1 MGGGGTLL
9 SKVFVYMF
17 VKDPVCG
24 MPLDPSTTQFTANFL
39 SKQYFFDSE
48 YCMSNFIEGAKIAY
62 FSMEIG
68 INSAMPTYSGGLG
81 ILAGDVI
88 RSSADL
94 RIPLVALTLVSKKG
108 YLKQKL
114 TPDGWQMEYPEEWDI
129 QKFMKLLP
137 ETATLKISE
146 RDVKIG
152 VWVYEQESLTGGT
165 IPVLFLTTDVE
176 GNNQEDREI
185 TDFLYGGD
193 EKYRLKQEIVLG
205 IGGLRILEALK
216 INVKKYHM
224 NEGHSSLLTLEL
236 LKNND
241 LNADKVKNRCVF
253 TTHTPVAAAFDK
265 FSYDL
270 LSEVLETE
278 VPEKSLKEFGGSDKL
293 NMTLLA
299 LNLSKY
305 TNGVT
310 EAHMEYSRK
319 LFPGYHIQEIT
330 NGVHSY
336 TWTCSHFRKLFDKYI
351 PRWANEPEL
360 LVRVDTVPEEDMWE
374 AHMKAK
380 QDLLDFVHT
389 SSGQQMDAEVLT
401 LGFARRATEY
411 KRAAMIFSDIE
422 KLKEVNSQ
430 GKIQFIFAGKAH
442 PKDLLGKNL
451 IKEIYE
457 FKDRLKGEIEIV
469 YLENYNMEMAQKL
482 TSGVDVWLNTPM
494 PPMEASGTSG
504 MKASHNGVINF
515 SVLDG
520 WWIEGCVEGLTGWAV
535 GASPNQTIS
544 EEQRR
549 KREIADLYNKLEYV
563 IIPKFYQ
570 DRDGWIDMMKN
581 SIGKVAYYFNT
592 HRMMR
597 KYATDAY
604 L

>member
-1 MGGGGTLL
+1 M
-9 SKVFVYMF
+9 SVR
-17 VKDPVCG
+17 DPVCG
-24 MPLDPSTTQFTANFL
+24 MPLDPSKTQFTANFL
-39 SKQYFFDSE
+39 SRQYYFDSE
-48 YCMSNFIEGAKIAY
+48 YCMSSFIEGAKIAY

-68 INSAMPTYSGGLG
+68 INTDIPTYSGGLG
-81 ILAGDVI
+81 VLAGDVI

-94 RIPLVALTLVSKKG
+94 RIPLVAVTLISKKG
-108 YLKQKL
+108 YLKQKI
-114 TPDGWQMEYPEEWDI
+114 TPDGWQIEYPEEWDPS
-129 QKFMKLLP
+129 KFMKLLP
-137 ETATLKISE
+137 ETATAKIDG
-146 RDVKIG
+146 RDVRIG

-176 GNNQEDREI
+176 GNTQEDREI

-236 LKNND
+236 LKNNN
-241 LNADKVKNRCVF
+241 LNADKVKNLCVF
-253 TTHTPVAAAFDK
+253 TTHTPVASAFDK
-265 FSYDL
+265 FSYDMI
-270 LSEVLETE
+270 SEVLETE
-278 VPEKSLKEFGGSDKL
+278 VPQEILKEYGGSDRL

-336 TWTCSHFRKLFDKYI
+336 TWTCPCFRVLFDKYI

-360 LVRVDTVPEEDMWE
+360 LVRADTIPDEELWE

-380 QDLLDFVHT
+380 QGLLDFVYEKT
-389 SSGQQMDAEVLT
+389 ATQMDINTLT
-401 LGFARRATEY
+401 VAFARRATEY
-411 KRAAMIFSDIE
+411 KRAAMIFSDLD
-422 KLKEVNSQ
+422 KLRE
-430 GKIQFIFAGKAH
+430 IQKQERIQLIFAGKAH
-442 PKDLLGKNL
+442 PRDEMGKRL
-451 IKEIYE
+451 IKDIYDCMAQLKNEI
-457 FKDRLKGEIEIV
+457 DIV
-469 YLENYNMEMAQKL
+469 YLENYTMEMAGKL
-482 TSGVDVWLNTPM
+482 VSGADIWLNTPL
-494 PPMEASGTSG
+494 PPFEASGTSG
-504 MKASHNGVINF
+504 MKAAHNGVINF

-520 WWIEGCVEGLTGWAV
+520 WWIEGCVEGLTGWAI
-535 GASPNQTIS
+535 GPSPDQAIS
-544 EEQRR
+544 DEERR
-549 KREIADLYNKLEYV
+549 KRELGDLYNKLEYL
-563 IIPKFYQ
+563 IIPEFYQ
-570 DRDGWIDMMKN
+570 QRDDWIDMMRN

>member
-1 MGGGGTLL
+1 MST
-9 SKVFVYMF
+9 
-17 VKDPVCG
+17 KDPVCG
-24 MPLDPSTTQFTANFL
+24 MPLDPSKTQFTVNFL
-39 SKQYFFDSE
+39 SKQYYFDSE
-48 YCMSNFIEGAKIAY
+48 YCMSSFIEGAKIAY

-68 INSAMPTYSGGLG
+68 INTDMPTYSGGLG
-81 ILAGDVI
+81 VLAGDVI

-114 TPDGWQMEYPEEWDI
+114 THDGWQMEYPEEWDPS
-129 QKFMKLLP
+129 KFMKLLP
-137 ETATLKISE
+137 ETASVKIAG

-176 GNNQEDREI
+176 GNTQEDREI

-265 FSYDL
+265 FSYDMI
-270 LSEVLETE
+270 SEVLESE
-278 VPEKSLKEFGGSDKL
+278 VPEETLKEYGGSDRL

-310 EAHMEYSRK
+310 EEHMEYSRK
-319 LFPGYHIQEIT
+319 LFPGYHIQEII

-336 TWTCSHFRKLFDKYI
+336 TWTCTHFRKLFDKHI
-351 PRWANEPEL
+351 RRWANEPEL
-360 LVRVDTVPEEDMWE
+360 LVRVDTVPDEELWE
-374 AHMKAK
+374 AHVKAK
-380 QDLLDFVHT
+380 QDLLDFVQN
-389 SSGQQMDAEVLT
+389 SSGLQMDIDALT

-411 KRAAMIFSDIE
+411 KRATMIFSDLE
-422 KLKEVNSQ
+422 KLKEVKSQ
-430 GKIQFIFAGKAH
+430 GKIQLIFAGKAH
-442 PKDLLGKNL
+442 PKDELGKSL
-451 IKEIYE
+451 IKEIYA
-457 FKDRLKGEIEIV
+457 FKNQLKGEIEIV
-469 YLENYNMEMAQKL
+469 YLENYNMEMAGKL

-494 PPMEASGTSG
+494 PPYEASGTSG
-504 MKASHNGVINF
+504 MKAAHNGVVNF

-520 WWIEGCVEGLTGWAV
+520 WWIEGCVEGLTGWAIGPFPDQV
-535 GASPNQTIS
+535 SD
-544 EEQRR
+544 EQERR
-549 KREIADLYNKLEYV
+549 KREISDLYNKLEFL

-570 DRDGWIDMMKN
+570 QRDDWIGMMKN

-592 HRMMR
+592 HRMMQR
-597 KYATDAY
+597 YATDAY